1 MQLKNK
7 HRNSIFRWQVQLP
20 NSLARIFASS
30 IFILL
35 FLTNFVPS
43 FAQKTSL
50 IEISVPNDRTL
61 LLQFDGKINWSAN
74 LDSTKTNVTIEVPNC
89 FISNTVNSLSNV
101 GIFTS
106 IQTKVL
112 KNSILIDIFV
122 NQRIGYTTYFNPI
135 SNELNVF
142 IVNWGALSIGE
153 DYFHTGL
160 LAFEEN
166 LDSIGLDYMHKALKE
181 GYYDAANII
190 SLQEFATGK
199 VNRALKYSD
208 IGEYSPGNFPHVLAI
223 KSLMLRMRGDTII
236 AKQLAD
242 KYFELTKKELPT
254 LFVPKNR
261 LQSDTLTLAEV
272 KFVDSLSHL
281 LQNSQMQ
288 SIEEYTQF
296 NNLFDTTKAKDSL
309 TKTSHSLID
318 IFPLWVQVLISIVFA
333 GLMLLLYFYFRWRSL
348 QTKAKISK
356 ARNQSIKTARDA
368 TKVPK
373 KNIAPQ
379 KAAEKYQANEN
390 KEVPNVKQPSEQ
402 SPFSEKS
409 IAIDQEKAKLMTE
422 AINNI
427 VAQKQS
433 ENTEIIQPKKSQK
446 SSSANAK
453 IELAMNLINEQK
465 KIKEAKLKNIPAELL
480 NKADKVKEIASKMG
494 LEENTIE
501 MKKAMEN
508 ARKDKSIIDKLSS
521 KL

>member
-1 MQLKNK
+1 MQFKNK
-7 HRNSIFRWQVQLP
+7 HRNSLNNWLNNLP
-20 NSLARIFASS
+20 TSLGRILISS
-30 IFILL
+30 LFFLL
-35 FLTNFVPS
+35 FAVNFIPS
-43 FAQKTSL
+43 FAQKNSL
-50 IEISVPNDRTL
+50 IGISVPNDQTL
-61 LLQFDGKINWSAN
+61 LLQFDGRVKWSVI
-74 LDSTKTNVTIEVPNC
+74 LDSSKTNLSIEVPNC
-89 FISNTVNSLSNV
+89 FISNTVNSISNI

-112 KNSILIDIFV
+112 KNSILIEIFT
-122 NQRIGYTTYFNPI
+122 NQKIGYTTYFNPI

-142 IVNWGALSIGE
+142 IVYWSNLSLGE

-160 LAFEEN
+160 LAFEES
-166 LDSIGLDYMHKALKE
+166 LDSIGLDFMHKALKE

-190 SLQEFATGK
+190 ALQEFANGK

-208 IGEYSPGNFPHVLAI
+208 IGEYSTGSFPQVLAI
-223 KSLMLRMRGDTII
+223 KSAMLRMRGDTIF

-242 KYFELTKKELPT
+242 KYFELTKKELPK
-254 LFVPKNR
+254 LLVPKNR
-261 LQSDTLTLAEV
+261 LQSDTLSISEIR
-272 KFVDSLSHL
+272 FVDSLTQL

-288 SIEEYTQF
+288 STEEFTQF
-296 NNLFDTTKAKDSL
+296 NNLFDSTKAKDSL
-309 TKTSHSLID
+309 TKTSHSLLD
-318 IFPLWVQVLISIVFA
+318 IFPWWVQVLISVIFA
-333 GLMLLLYFYFRWRSL
+333 ILMLILYLYFRWRML

-356 ARNQSIKTARDA
+356 ARNQSIKSSREA

-390 KEVPNVKQPSEQ
+390 KEVANAKQPSGAIA
-402 SPFSEKS
+402 PPDKP
-409 IAIDQEKAKLMTE
+409 IAINQDKAKQMTD

-433 ENTEIIQPKKSQK
+433 ENTEAIQPKKSHK
-446 SSSANAK
+446 PSSANAK

-465 KIKEAKLKNIPAELL
+465 KIKEAKLKNIPEELF
-480 NKADKVKEIASKMG
+480 NKTDKVKEIASKMG

-501 MKKAMEN
+501 MKKAMEK
-508 ARKDKSIIDKLSS
+508 ATKDKSIIDKLSS